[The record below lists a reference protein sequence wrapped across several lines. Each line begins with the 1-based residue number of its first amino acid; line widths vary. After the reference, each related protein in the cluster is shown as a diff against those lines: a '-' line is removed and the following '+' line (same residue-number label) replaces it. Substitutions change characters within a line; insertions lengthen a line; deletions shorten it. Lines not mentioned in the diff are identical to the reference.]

1 MRTRLFTFSV
11 LLVVVFIAGLLSTVG
26 CRSGSHCVT
35 LVHTN
40 DMHGIYQPYK
50 MRTGDGI
57 RLVGGMESLSHHI
70 NLLRAQDPELLL
82 IDCGDIMTG
91 TIATQIEYRG
101 AIGGIMVEFMNRLG
115 YDVWGYGNHAFDRGP
130 ENLRKLTALA
140 RFPAIMANVVD
151 KKTGKRFAKEPYH
164 IFKRNGLRIG
174 VVAVMEENFLIEVH
188 KPSVADLD
196 ILPIVPTLKTAVAFL
211 DPRTDLII
219 VLLHAK
225 FPVGEKAAREVSGI
239 DVILTASEEGRFE
252 DIEGILVKSTFG
264 HQRTL
269 GYLRLEVKD
278 DRVIDHQSDLI
289 WLWADSELRPSESV
303 SGLLHELEASISS
316 EFNRVIGEAL
326 RDLGQEGAPVECA
339 LGNWITDV
347 MRWKTGAQIAF
358 HNSGGIRA
366 DILTGPLTKGDIY
379 KVYPFDNTLVLF
391 DLTGMEVRRAI
402 EQDIERGWD
411 RMQVSGL
418 RYTYVPKSEKPQGQR
433 VRSLMIGDDVVVKD
447 GEVIHPDAVYSVVS
461 NSYVTGHTA
470 DKYFGFSIDETS
482 DTEWPLQQVLLD
494 WMETFGI
501 LDYQCDN
508 RIFEIGSAKR

>member
-1 MRTRLFTFSV
+1 MRTRLFPFHVLVMVVLSV
-11 LLVVVFIAGLLSTVG
+11 GLLSTGG
-26 CRSGSHCVT
+26 CRNGSHSIA

-40 DMHGIYQPYK
+40 DMHGIYKPYK
-50 MRTGDGI
+50 IKIDDRV
-57 RLVGGMESLSHHI
+57 RLIGGMESLSDHI
-70 NLLRAQDPELLL
+70 NRLRIQNPEMLL

-101 AIGGIMVEFMNRLG
+101 AVGGIMVEFMNRLG
-115 YDVWGYGNHAFDRGP
+115 YDIWSYGNHAFDRGP

-151 KKTGKRFAKEPYH
+151 KKTGNLFAKKPYH

-196 ILPIVPTLKTAVAFL
+196 ILPIVPTLKTAVEFL
-211 DPRTDLII
+211 DPKTDLII

-225 FPVGEKAAREVSGI
+225 FHVGEMAAHEVPGI

-252 DIEGILVKSTFG
+252 DIGGVLVKSTFG

-278 DRVIDHQSDLI
+278 DRVIDHQSDLV
-289 WLWADSELRPSESV
+289 WLWADSELQPAESV
-303 SGLLHELEASISS
+303 SELLRELEASIST
-316 EFNRVIGEAL
+316 EFERIIGEAL
-326 RDLGQEGAPVECA
+326 LDQGQEGAPVECA
-339 LGNWITDV
+339 LGNWITDA

-358 HNSGGIRA
+358 HNSGGIRT

-391 DLTGMEVRRAI
+391 NLTGMELKQAI

-418 RYTYVPKSEKPQGQR
+418 RYSYVPKSEKPQGQR
-433 VRSLMIGDDVVVKD
+433 VRSLIIDGDVVVKD
-447 GEVIHPDAVYSVVS
+447 GRIIHPDTVYSAVS

-470 DKYFGFSIDETS
+470 DKYFGFSVIDTS
-482 DTEWPLQQVLLD
+482 DTQWPLQQVLLD

-501 LDYQCDN
+501 LDYGCEN
-508 RIFEIGSAKR
+508 RIVEIGSSKQ